1 MLRGDICIYE
11 LPDVGKGVQHG
22 IRPVVCVSNNT
33 NNAKSEVV
41 QVLAITRKRD
51 GLPMHVEINS
61 TKDKSY
67 VLCEQIFTIRKDRI
81 ISYVGHATK
90 DEMKKISRALL
101 MQIGGI

>member
-11 LPDVGKGVQHG
+11 LPDVGKHIQNGV
-22 IRPVVCVSNNT
+22 RPVICVSNNI
-33 NNAKSEVV
+33 NNVNSKAV
-41 QVLAITRKRD
+41 QVLAITRKED
-51 GLPMHVEINS
+51 NLPMHVEINS
-61 TKDKSY
+61 TKEKSY
-67 VLCEQIFTIRKDRI
+67 VLCEQIFTIRKDEI